1 LTGCDYPNKGDFKM
15 ANLSRRTLL
24 KGSALLGGGAFL
36 SFNQIFGF
44 SRVLGQDIKDDD
56 TTTIINLASTAELFA
71 TTHYLAAINGA
82 AAMGLDDK
90 QVEYLK
96 AGFLAE
102 QDHLELLQSLG
113 AIPVVTEFYVP
124 EKLFS
129 DKALFAA
136 VTEVAE
142 TAFVGAYLAATRA
155 FSNAGA
161 PQYAVTTAQIAA
173 VEAEHR
179 MLARQIGGN
188 LPNDISYAQYTLQNV
203 SDAVPVLQPFLDGKP
218 ADDSLGK
225 FVGPVKPPTADDIAK
240 IRAEVAAL
248 KYDETVKPY
257 AAIAAAAAPEATEAA
272 AASTG
277 GCSVMASSDVNI
289 RADASTSSASM
300 GSLGAGKSMTVDGM
314 KTDADGKVW
323 YRVSGGGF
331 VRSDVVK
338 SSGDC
343 TALPSV

>member
-1 LTGCDYPNKGDFKM
+1 MT
-15 ANLSRRTLL
+15 NLSRRTLL
-24 KGSALLGGGAFL
+24 KGSALLSGGAFL
-36 SFNQIFGF
+36 TFNQVFGF
-44 SRVLGQDIKDDD
+44 SRVLGQAMKDDD
-56 TTTIINLASTAELFA
+56 TATIINLASTAELFA

-82 AAMGLDDK
+82 ADMKLDAK
-90 QVEYLK
+90 QIEYLK

-102 QDHLELLQSLG
+102 QDHLELLMSLG
-113 AIPVVTEFYVP
+113 AKPVVTEFYVP

-161 PQYAVTTAQIAA
+161 PQFAVTTTQIAA

-179 MLARQIGGN
+179 ALARQIGGSLAN
-188 LPNDISYAQYTLQNV
+188 NISYAQYTLQNV

-218 ADDSLGK
+218 KDDSLGK

-240 IRAEVAAL
+240 VRAEIATL
-248 KYDETVKPY
+248 KYDNTVKPY
-257 AAIAAAAAPEATEAA
+257 AAIAAAMTPAATAD
-272 AASTG
+272 ASG
-277 GCSVMASSDVNI
+277 ACMVMASKDVNI
-289 RADASTSSASM
+289 RSDASTDSTSM
-300 GSLGAGKSMTVDGM
+300 GSLGAGKSMAVDGM
-314 KTDADGKVW
+314 KMGADGKVW

-331 VRSDVVK
+331 VRSDVVTTT
-338 SSGDC
+338 GDC

>member
-1 LTGCDYPNKGDFKM
+1 M

-36 SFNQIFGF
+36 SFNQVFGF
-44 SRVLGQDIKDDD
+44 SRVLGQEMKDDD
-56 TTTIINLASTAELFA
+56 TQTIINLASTAELFA

-82 AAMGLDDK
+82 SAMGLDAG
-90 QVEYLK
+90 QVAYLK
-96 AGFLAE
+96 AAFIAE

-113 AIPVVTEFYVP
+113 AKPVVTEFYVP

-179 MLARQIGGN
+179 MLVRDIGGL
-188 LPNDISYAQYTLQNV
+188 LPNNISYAQYTLQNV

-240 IRAEVAAL
+240 IRAEADGL
-248 KYDETVKPY
+248 KYDKTVQPY
-257 AAIAAAAAPEATEAA
+257 AAIAASMAPETTPAA
-272 AASTG
+272 AATG
-277 GCSVMASSDVNI
+277 ACMVMASSDVNI
-289 RADASTSSASM
+289 RADASTDSASM
-300 GSLGAGKSMTVDGM
+300 GSLGAGKSMAVDGM
-314 KTDADGKVW
+314 KMGADGKVW

-338 SSGDC
+338 TSGDC
-343 TALPSV
+343 TALPNV

>member
-1 LTGCDYPNKGDFKM
+1 M

-36 SFNQIFGF
+36 SFNQVFGF
-44 SRVLGQDIKDDD
+44 SRVLGQAMKDDD

-82 AAMGLDDK
+82 ADMKLDPK
-90 QVEYLK
+90 QVDYLK

-102 QDHLELLQSLG
+102 QDHLELLMSLG
-113 AIPVVTEFYVP
+113 AKPVVMEFYVP

-129 DKALFAA
+129 DKALFSA

-161 PQYAVTTAQIAA
+161 PQYAVTTTQIAA

-179 MLARQIGGN
+179 ALARQIGGN
-188 LPNDISYAQYTLQNV
+188 LPNNISYAQYTLQNV

-240 IRAEVAAL
+240 IRAEVATL
-248 KYDETVKPY
+248 MYDESVKPY
-257 AAIAAAAAPEATEAA
+257 AAIAASMSPETTPD
-272 AASTG
+272 ASASSSG
-277 GCSVMASSDVNI
+277 ACMVMASSDVNI
-289 RADASTSSASM
+289 RGDASTSSSSM
-300 GSLGAGKSMTVDGM
+300 GTLGAGKSMAVDGM
-314 KTDADGKVW
+314 KMGADGKVW

-338 SSGDC
+338 TSGNC

>member
-1 LTGCDYPNKGDFKM
+1 LIATSPVDLSQPKRVRLANRGDFKM
-15 ANLSRRTLL
+15 ANLSRRTIL
-24 KGSALLGGGAFL
+24 KGSALFGGGAFL
-36 SFNQIFGF
+36 TFNQVFGV
-44 SRVLGQDIKDDD
+44 SRVMGQAVKDDD
-56 TTTIINLASTAELFA
+56 TQTIINLASTAELFA

-82 AAMGLDDK
+82 ADMKLDAK
-90 QVEYLK
+90 QIEYLK

-102 QDHLELLQSLG
+102 QDRLELLMSLG
-113 AIPVVTEFYVP
+113 AKPVVTEFYVP

-161 PQYAVTTAQIAA
+161 PQFAVTATQIAA

-179 MLARQIGGN
+179 ALARQIGGN
-188 LPNDISYAQYTLQNV
+188 LPNNISYAQYTLNNV

-248 KYDETVKPY
+248 KYDESVKPF
-257 AAIAAAAAPEATEAA
+257 AA
-272 AASTG
+272 
-277 GCSVMASSDVNI
+277 M
-289 RADASTSSASM
+289 
-300 GSLGAGKSMTVDGM
+300 
-314 KTDADGKVW
+314 
-323 YRVSGGGF
+323 
-331 VRSDVVK
+331 
-338 SSGDC
+338 
-343 TALPSV
+343 

>member
-1 LTGCDYPNKGDFKM
+1 M
-15 ANLSRRTLL
+15 ANVSRRTVL

-44 SRVLGQDIKDDD
+44 SRVLGQDMKDDD

-71 TTHYLAAINGA
+71 TTHYLGAINGA
-82 AAMGLDDK
+82 SALGLDAGD
-90 QVEYLK
+90 VAYLK
-96 AGFLAE
+96 AAFIAE

-113 AIPVVTEFYVP
+113 AKPVVTEFYVP

-136 VTEVAE
+136 VSEVAE

-161 PQYAVTTAQIAA
+161 PQFAVTAAQIAA

-179 MLARQIGGN
+179 MLVRDIGGS
-188 LPNDISYAQYTLQNV
+188 LPNNISYAQYTLHNV

-225 FVGPVKPPTADDIAK
+225 FIGPVMPPTADDIAK
-240 IRAEVAAL
+240 IRAEANGL
-248 KYDETVKPY
+248 KYDTTVKPY
-257 AAIAAAAAPEATEAA
+257 AAIAAAMEPAATTDA
-272 AASTG
+272 
-277 GCSVMASSDVNI
+277 MASGTCMVTASSAVNI
-289 RADASTSSASM
+289 RSDASTDSSSM
-300 GSLGAGKSMTVDGM
+300 GSLGAGKSMAVDGM
-314 KTDADGKVW
+314 KMGADGKAW
-323 YRVSGGGF
+323 YRLSGGGF

-338 SSGDC
+338 ASGDC
-343 TALPSV
+343 TTLPSV